1 MKYVPKEQVEEW
13 RQKDP
18 IDRQEARV
26 REAGVDTAAL
36 REEIRTA
43 IDEGTEEA
51 LAMPMPDPDTATD
64 RLFHEGPD
72 EILLGDGNAPWSGFA
87 GGAS

>member
-1 MKYVPKEQVEEW
+1 M
-13 RQKDP
+13 
-18 IDRQEARV
+18 

-36 REEIRTA
+36 REEIKEA
-43 IDEGTEEA
+43 IDEGTQEA
-51 LAMPMPDPDTATD
+51 LAMPMPDPATATH
-64 RLFHEGPD
+64 RLFHDDDEE